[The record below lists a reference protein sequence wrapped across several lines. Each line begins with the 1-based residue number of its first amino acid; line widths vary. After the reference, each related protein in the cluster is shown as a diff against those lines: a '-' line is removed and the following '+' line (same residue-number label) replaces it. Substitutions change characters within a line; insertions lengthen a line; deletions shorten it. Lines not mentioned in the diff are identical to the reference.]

1 MEYVTSAEDLR
12 EAVAGARAAGCVG
25 VDTETTGLDPRTD
38 RLRLVQVAVPGRVW
52 VVDAWQVGTLAPLGG
67 LLADAGVRKVFHH
80 AAFDLKFFRAAGL
93 REVASVADTMLA
105 SQLLSFG
112 LPGGSHTL
120 AAAVSRH
127 LGRDLDKSLGAS
139 DFSGALS
146 AAQVLYAARDAAV
159 LLPLWQVLE
168 RKLREAGLLRAA
180 RLEFGCA
187 PAVADMEYA
196 GILLDLDAWE
206 ELGLELRA
214 RRDALRGRLA
224 QELVLPGGEDLFGE
238 RAPANPN
245 SPQQVKAALEGLGLE
260 VPDTRESTLKA
271 VAGDHPVVR
280 ALLECRALEKL
291 ISAFIEKLPGHVNPA
306 TGRIHATYDQCRTAA
321 GRFSCREPNVQQV
334 PRDPAFRKC
343 FRAEEG
349 NALVIC
355 DYSQI
360 ELRIAAA
367 LSGDARMLDAYRH
380 GQDLH
385 VLTAAMVSGKNPRDV
400 SKEERQRAKACNF
413 GLIYGMSARGLQA
426 YARDS
431 YGVHMSLEEA
441 EEFRRRFFGAYRG
454 ITAWHRAQRGLRE
467 VRTRSGRLRRFEGDP
482 PATELYNTPVQ
493 GTGADVLKRAMGRLR
508 PHLVRLDADLVA
520 CVHDELVCE
529 CAEERAQE
537 LLEVM
542 VREMEAAAAEFVPE
556 VPVVAAA
563 RWGGPGRT
571 SPELPRAGRPHD
583 RNRGAGVPQE
593 ATAPRQAP
601 RRCGDDHL
609 SRYAVPR
616 PLRAGVAAER

>member
-1 MEYVTSAEDLR
+1 MGISLKEPVTGSRVEYVTSAEGLR
-12 EAVAGARAAGCVG
+12 EAVAAAHAAGCAG
-25 VDTETTGLDPRTD
+25 VDTETTGLDPRAD

-139 DFSGALS
+139 DFSRALS

-224 QELVLPGGEDLFGE
+224 RELVLPGEDLFGE
-238 RAPANPN
+238 RAAANPN
-245 SPQQVKAALEGLGLE
+245 SPQQVKAALEALGLQ

-291 ISAFIEKLPGHVNPA
+291 ISAFIEKLPGHVSPA

-334 PRDPAFRKC
+334 PRDPAFRRC

-349 NALVIC
+349 NALAIC

-367 LSGDARMLDAYRH
+367 LSGDARMLDAYRR

-385 VLTAAMVSGKNPRDV
+385 VLTAAMVSGKDPREV
-400 SKEERQRAKACNF
+400 SKEERQKAKACNF

-454 ITAWHRAQRGLRE
+454 IAAWHRAQRQLRE

-482 PATELYNTPVQ
+482 PVTELYNTPVQ
-493 GTGADVLKRAMGRLR
+493 GTGADILKRAMARLR
-508 PHLVRLDADLVA
+508 PHLLRLGGDLVA

-529 CAEERAQE
+529 CPEDRARE

-542 VREMEAAAAEFVPE
+542 AREMEAAAAEFVPE
-556 VPVVAAA
+556 VPVVAEGAV
-563 RWGGPGRT
+563 GRT
-571 SPELPRAGRPHD
+571 WAD
-583 RNRGAGVPQE
+583 KA
-593 ATAPRQAP
+593 
-601 RRCGDDHL
+601 
-609 SRYAVPR
+609 
-616 PLRAGVAAER
+616 